1 MVCVFMTDYENDV
14 LESRDG
20 MSGYEKT
27 ARKLIASKNPEAL
40 EDALELCKALEKE
53 NSREVI
59 GSGGNELIFDD
70 ENFQTAHALGRKVRT
85 AANQLQKATG
95 SKKMLDLYFKC
106 HLFDAPYWFDS
117 FCIYI
122 EKDREPKRK
131 FYVPRRKQLLPCVEA
146 LQDLEDGNLEL
157 LGISEPPGIGKSLTD
172 DTPILTRKGW
182 KNHGDLVVGD
192 EVIGLDGAFKKVTH
206 VHPKYML
213 DVMLEFT
220 NGEKIQCHENHEW
233 LLYDR
238 SKKNYVLA
246 ETKEFEKLK
255 LENDIPEGTRGHRYR
270 LQVPD
275 RPKIQG
281 EWKELPLDPYTLGVW
296 LGDGTNEKPLIS
308 GPESDYAIIERI
320 ISHGVK
326 LRKKTQQ
333 KETGVWYYN
342 FDMMRELQQ
351 LDMCYSHRKCVKR
364 IPEEY
369 LTASM
374 EQRLQLLAGLLDTDG
389 TLTGSKYTYST
400 VGEELRDSF
409 LELIAT
415 FGWRTC
421 ITRHEPRTSSS
432 GVHGRQAVYA
442 IGFTPDITIPCAL
455 ERKTNFH
462 PRPQRKIAIKSITRV
477 EPKQGNCITV
487 EGDGMYLAGKT
498 LIPTHNTTIAEF
510 FLAWEA
516 GKHPELANLIGS
528 HNNAFLNGV
537 YGEMLRIL
545 DRGGEYCWGDVFPD
559 LRIINTNARN
569 MMIDIGHDRTEGK
582 RFMTLEFSS
591 IGSGNAGKVRAQN
604 LLYCDDLVDG
614 IETAMSKDRLD
625 KLWQMYYTDLRQR
638 KIGDRCKELHIAT
651 RWSLYD
657 VIGRLE
663 TEYADDPMAK
673 FIRFSAL
680 DENDE
685 SNFDYPYGLGYTTE
699 ALHRQRDIMDDAS
712 WRSLYC
718 NEPIEREGRLY
729 DPEEMRRYSSLPER
743 EPDSILSICDTKEQ
757 GDDFAVM
764 PIVYQ
769 YGQDFYI
776 ADFVCYN
783 GKVEVIEGLIV
794 EGLLKHK
801 VKVCQVESN
810 RGGTLFAQSIT
821 EKLRAAG
828 GSTQITTKW
837 TQSNKETR
845 IIINSTW
852 VKNHCLFRYES
863 DYRTDKEYRTAMN
876 LLFSYSMAGKNKHD
890 DVPDVMAL
898 MAEFCMNIGGAQAEV
913 FNRPW

>member
-1 MVCVFMTDYENDV
+1 MTDYENDV
-14 LESRDG
+14 LESRGG

-40 EDALELCKALEKE
+40 EDALELCKALETE
-53 NSREVI
+53 NSMEVI

-85 AANQLQKATG
+85 AANQIQKATG

-157 LGISEPPGIGKSLTD
+157 LGISEPPGVGK
-172 DTPILTRKGW
+172 
-182 KNHGDLVVGD
+182 
-192 EVIGLDGAFKKVTH
+192 
-206 VHPKYML
+206 
-213 DVMLEFT
+213 
-220 NGEKIQCHENHEW
+220 
-233 LLYDR
+233 
-238 SKKNYVLA
+238 
-246 ETKEFEKLK
+246 
-255 LENDIPEGTRGHRYR
+255 
-270 LQVPD
+270 
-275 RPKIQG
+275 
-281 EWKELPLDPYTLGVW
+281 
-296 LGDGTNEKPLIS
+296 
-308 GPESDYAIIERI
+308 
-320 ISHGVK
+320 
-326 LRKKTQQ
+326 
-333 KETGVWYYN
+333 
-342 FDMMRELQQ
+342 
-351 LDMCYSHRKCVKR
+351 
-364 IPEEY
+364 
-369 LTASM
+369 
-374 EQRLQLLAGLLDTDG
+374 
-389 TLTGSKYTYST
+389 
-400 VGEELRDSF
+400 
-409 LELIAT
+409 
-415 FGWRTC
+415 
-421 ITRHEPRTSSS
+421 
-432 GVHGRQAVYA
+432 
-442 IGFTPDITIPCAL
+442 
-455 ERKTNFH
+455 
-462 PRPQRKIAIKSITRV
+462 
-477 EPKQGNCITV
+477 
-487 EGDGMYLAGKT
+487 
-498 LIPTHNTTIAEF
+498 TTIAEF

-559 LRIINTNARN
+559 LKIINTNARN
-569 MMIDIGHDRTEGK
+569 MMIDIGRDRTEGK

-591 IGSGNAGKVRAQN
+591 IGSGNAGKVRTQN

-663 TEYADDPMAK
+663 TEYADDPLAK

-712 WRSLYC
+712 WRALYC

-729 DPEEMRRYSSLPER
+729 DPEEMRRYSSLPDR
-743 EPDSILSICDTKEQ
+743 EPDTILSICDTKEQ

>member
-1 MVCVFMTDYENDV
+1 MTDYENDV
-14 LESRDG
+14 LESRGG

-40 EDALELCKALEKE
+40 EDALELCKALETE
-53 NSREVI
+53 NSLEVI

-85 AANQLQKATG
+85 AANQIQKATG

-157 LGISEPPGIGKSLTD
+157 LGISEPPGVGK
-172 DTPILTRKGW
+172 
-182 KNHGDLVVGD
+182 
-192 EVIGLDGAFKKVTH
+192 
-206 VHPKYML
+206 
-213 DVMLEFT
+213 
-220 NGEKIQCHENHEW
+220 
-233 LLYDR
+233 
-238 SKKNYVLA
+238 
-246 ETKEFEKLK
+246 
-255 LENDIPEGTRGHRYR
+255 
-270 LQVPD
+270 
-275 RPKIQG
+275 
-281 EWKELPLDPYTLGVW
+281 
-296 LGDGTNEKPLIS
+296 
-308 GPESDYAIIERI
+308 
-320 ISHGVK
+320 
-326 LRKKTQQ
+326 
-333 KETGVWYYN
+333 
-342 FDMMRELQQ
+342 
-351 LDMCYSHRKCVKR
+351 
-364 IPEEY
+364 
-369 LTASM
+369 
-374 EQRLQLLAGLLDTDG
+374 
-389 TLTGSKYTYST
+389 
-400 VGEELRDSF
+400 
-409 LELIAT
+409 
-415 FGWRTC
+415 
-421 ITRHEPRTSSS
+421 
-432 GVHGRQAVYA
+432 
-442 IGFTPDITIPCAL
+442 
-455 ERKTNFH
+455 
-462 PRPQRKIAIKSITRV
+462 
-477 EPKQGNCITV
+477 
-487 EGDGMYLAGKT
+487 
-498 LIPTHNTTIAEF
+498 TTIAEF

-663 TEYADDPMAK
+663 QEYADDPKAR

-699 ALHRQRDIMDDAS
+699 ALHRQRDIMDTAS
-712 WRSLYC
+712 FEALYM
-718 NEPIEREGRLY
+718 NSPIERDGRLY
-729 DPEEMRRYSSLPER
+729 DPEELRRYYTLPER
-743 EPDSILSICDTKEQ
+743 EPDNILAVCDTKEQ

-764 PIVYQ
+764 PVVYQ
-769 YGQDFYI
+769 YGQDYYVE
-776 ADFVCYN
+776 DFVCYN
-783 GKVEVIEGLIV
+783 GKVEVIENLIV
-794 EGLLKHK
+794 DMLTLHK
-801 VKVCQVESN
+801 VKVCRVESN
-810 RGGTLFAQSIT
+810 RGGMIFAENLVRRLKT
-821 EKLRAAG
+821 VG
-828 GSTQITTKW
+828 GSTDIQTKW
-837 TQSNKETR
+837 TQTNKETR
-845 IIINSTW
+845 IIVSSVW
-852 VKNHCLFRYES
+852 VKQHCLFKYES
-863 DYRTDKEYRTAMN
+863 EYMKNKEYKTAMTQ
-876 LLFSYSMAGKNKHD
+876 LYSYSMAGKNKHD
-890 DVPDVMAL
+890 DVADAMSML
-898 MAEFCMNIGGAQAEV
+898 TDFCQNFGAYKAEV
-913 FNRPW
+913 FSRPW

>member
-14 LESRDG
+14 LESRGG

-157 LGISEPPGIGKSLTD
+157 LGISEPPGVGK
-172 DTPILTRKGW
+172 
-182 KNHGDLVVGD
+182 
-192 EVIGLDGAFKKVTH
+192 
-206 VHPKYML
+206 
-213 DVMLEFT
+213 
-220 NGEKIQCHENHEW
+220 
-233 LLYDR
+233 
-238 SKKNYVLA
+238 
-246 ETKEFEKLK
+246 
-255 LENDIPEGTRGHRYR
+255 
-270 LQVPD
+270 
-275 RPKIQG
+275 
-281 EWKELPLDPYTLGVW
+281 
-296 LGDGTNEKPLIS
+296 
-308 GPESDYAIIERI
+308 
-320 ISHGVK
+320 
-326 LRKKTQQ
+326 
-333 KETGVWYYN
+333 
-342 FDMMRELQQ
+342 
-351 LDMCYSHRKCVKR
+351 
-364 IPEEY
+364 
-369 LTASM
+369 
-374 EQRLQLLAGLLDTDG
+374 
-389 TLTGSKYTYST
+389 
-400 VGEELRDSF
+400 
-409 LELIAT
+409 
-415 FGWRTC
+415 
-421 ITRHEPRTSSS
+421 
-432 GVHGRQAVYA
+432 
-442 IGFTPDITIPCAL
+442 
-455 ERKTNFH
+455 
-462 PRPQRKIAIKSITRV
+462 
-477 EPKQGNCITV
+477 
-487 EGDGMYLAGKT
+487 
-498 LIPTHNTTIAEF
+498 TTIAEF

-729 DPEEMRRYSSLPER
+729 DPEEMRRYSALPER

>member
-14 LESRDG
+14 LESRGG

-53 NSREVI
+53 NSREII
-59 GSGGNELIFDD
+59 GAGGNELIFDD

-157 LGISEPPGIGKSLTD
+157 LGISEPPGVGK
-172 DTPILTRKGW
+172 
-182 KNHGDLVVGD
+182 
-192 EVIGLDGAFKKVTH
+192 
-206 VHPKYML
+206 
-213 DVMLEFT
+213 
-220 NGEKIQCHENHEW
+220 
-233 LLYDR
+233 
-238 SKKNYVLA
+238 
-246 ETKEFEKLK
+246 
-255 LENDIPEGTRGHRYR
+255 
-270 LQVPD
+270 
-275 RPKIQG
+275 
-281 EWKELPLDPYTLGVW
+281 
-296 LGDGTNEKPLIS
+296 
-308 GPESDYAIIERI
+308 
-320 ISHGVK
+320 
-326 LRKKTQQ
+326 
-333 KETGVWYYN
+333 
-342 FDMMRELQQ
+342 
-351 LDMCYSHRKCVKR
+351 
-364 IPEEY
+364 
-369 LTASM
+369 
-374 EQRLQLLAGLLDTDG
+374 
-389 TLTGSKYTYST
+389 
-400 VGEELRDSF
+400 
-409 LELIAT
+409 
-415 FGWRTC
+415 
-421 ITRHEPRTSSS
+421 
-432 GVHGRQAVYA
+432 
-442 IGFTPDITIPCAL
+442 
-455 ERKTNFH
+455 
-462 PRPQRKIAIKSITRV
+462 
-477 EPKQGNCITV
+477 
-487 EGDGMYLAGKT
+487 
-498 LIPTHNTTIAEF
+498 TTIAEF

-712 WRSLYC
+712 WRALYC

-729 DPEEMRRYSSLPER
+729 DPEEMRRYSSLPDR
-743 EPDSILSICDTKEQ
+743 EPDTILSICDTKEQ

>member
-14 LESRDG
+14 LESRGG

-27 ARKLIASKNPEAL
+27 ARKLIASKNPEAI

-53 NSREVI
+53 NSREII
-59 GSGGNELIFDD
+59 GAGGNELIFDD
-70 ENFQTAHALGRKVRT
+70 KNFQTAHALGRKVRT
-85 AANQLQKATG
+85 AANQIQKATG

-146 LQDLEDGNLEL
+146 MQDLEDGNLEL
-157 LGISEPPGIGKSLTD
+157 LGISEPPGVGK
-172 DTPILTRKGW
+172 
-182 KNHGDLVVGD
+182 
-192 EVIGLDGAFKKVTH
+192 
-206 VHPKYML
+206 
-213 DVMLEFT
+213 
-220 NGEKIQCHENHEW
+220 
-233 LLYDR
+233 
-238 SKKNYVLA
+238 
-246 ETKEFEKLK
+246 
-255 LENDIPEGTRGHRYR
+255 
-270 LQVPD
+270 
-275 RPKIQG
+275 
-281 EWKELPLDPYTLGVW
+281 
-296 LGDGTNEKPLIS
+296 
-308 GPESDYAIIERI
+308 
-320 ISHGVK
+320 
-326 LRKKTQQ
+326 
-333 KETGVWYYN
+333 
-342 FDMMRELQQ
+342 
-351 LDMCYSHRKCVKR
+351 
-364 IPEEY
+364 
-369 LTASM
+369 
-374 EQRLQLLAGLLDTDG
+374 
-389 TLTGSKYTYST
+389 
-400 VGEELRDSF
+400 
-409 LELIAT
+409 
-415 FGWRTC
+415 
-421 ITRHEPRTSSS
+421 
-432 GVHGRQAVYA
+432 
-442 IGFTPDITIPCAL
+442 
-455 ERKTNFH
+455 
-462 PRPQRKIAIKSITRV
+462 
-477 EPKQGNCITV
+477 
-487 EGDGMYLAGKT
+487 
-498 LIPTHNTTIAEF
+498 TTIAEF

-516 GKHPELANLIGS
+516 GKHPELANLVGS

-537 YGEMLRIL
+537 YGEMLRIM

-569 MMIDIGHDRTEGK
+569 MMIDIGRDRTEGK

-663 TEYADDPMAK
+663 QEYADDPMAR

-712 WRSLYC
+712 WRALYC

-729 DPEEMRRYSSLPER
+729 DPEEMRRYSSLPDR
-743 EPDSILSICDTKEQ
+743 EPDTILSICDTKEQ

>member
-1 MVCVFMTDYENDV
+1 MTDYENDV
-14 LESRDG
+14 LESRGG

-40 EDALELCKALEKE
+40 EDALELCKALETE
-53 NSREVI
+53 NSLEVI

-85 AANQLQKATG
+85 AANQIQKATG

-157 LGISEPPGIGKSLTD
+157 LGISEPPGVGK
-172 DTPILTRKGW
+172 
-182 KNHGDLVVGD
+182 
-192 EVIGLDGAFKKVTH
+192 
-206 VHPKYML
+206 
-213 DVMLEFT
+213 
-220 NGEKIQCHENHEW
+220 
-233 LLYDR
+233 
-238 SKKNYVLA
+238 
-246 ETKEFEKLK
+246 
-255 LENDIPEGTRGHRYR
+255 
-270 LQVPD
+270 
-275 RPKIQG
+275 
-281 EWKELPLDPYTLGVW
+281 
-296 LGDGTNEKPLIS
+296 
-308 GPESDYAIIERI
+308 
-320 ISHGVK
+320 
-326 LRKKTQQ
+326 
-333 KETGVWYYN
+333 
-342 FDMMRELQQ
+342 
-351 LDMCYSHRKCVKR
+351 
-364 IPEEY
+364 
-369 LTASM
+369 
-374 EQRLQLLAGLLDTDG
+374 
-389 TLTGSKYTYST
+389 
-400 VGEELRDSF
+400 
-409 LELIAT
+409 
-415 FGWRTC
+415 
-421 ITRHEPRTSSS
+421 
-432 GVHGRQAVYA
+432 
-442 IGFTPDITIPCAL
+442 
-455 ERKTNFH
+455 
-462 PRPQRKIAIKSITRV
+462 
-477 EPKQGNCITV
+477 
-487 EGDGMYLAGKT
+487 
-498 LIPTHNTTIAEF
+498 TTIAEF

-516 GKHPELANLIGS
+516 GKHPELANLVGS

-537 YGEMLRIL
+537 YGEMLRIM

-569 MMIDIGHDRTEGK
+569 MMIDIGRDRTEGK

-663 TEYADDPMAK
+663 QEYADDPMAK

-712 WRSLYC
+712 WRALYC

-729 DPEEMRRYSSLPER
+729 DPEEMRRYSSLPDR
-743 EPDSILSICDTKEQ
+743 EPDTILSICDTKEQ